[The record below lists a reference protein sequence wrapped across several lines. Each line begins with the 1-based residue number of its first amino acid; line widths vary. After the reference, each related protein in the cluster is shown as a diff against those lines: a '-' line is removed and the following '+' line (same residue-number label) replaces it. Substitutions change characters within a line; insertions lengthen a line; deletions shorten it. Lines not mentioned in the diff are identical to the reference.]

1 MIFVDV
7 LDFLCPKFW
16 GLKFLPFFF
25 QRGPK
30 LWGLEISPP
39 KKNFVFC
46 GCGNSKFSTR
56 KNRGRKGSPTLLF
69 NSSELNEAGKPP
81 NHRPTWT
88 LAGLH
93 VRVYLYILHS
103 NTAYVCTCK
112 YIYINIARAMPRL
125 IHISYIMYFISFR
138 IIIVYCLHISN
149 TIDSLIYSLR
159 FLKLCFFLETC
170 WQLSWTRGFPICR
183 VSSVPTTSDLIQ

>member
-1 MIFVDV
+1 MSQI
-7 LDFLCPKFW
+7 L
-16 GLKFLPFFF
+16 
-25 QRGPK
+25 RI
-30 LWGLEISPP
+30 EISSIFFSKRSQTLRVGNFPP

-93 VRVYLYILHS
+93 VRVYLLYIFYIAIRRMCVHV
-103 NTAYVCTCK
+103 NI
-112 YIYINIARAMPRL
+112 YIYKYSKSNAETHTYIIYHVFHQFSYHHCLLSSHLQYHRFPYIFPTFSQAVFFSRDLLAAQLNKGISDMP
-125 IHISYIMYFISFR
+125 
-138 IIIVYCLHISN
+138 
-149 TIDSLIYSLR
+149 
-159 FLKLCFFLETC
+159 
-170 WQLSWTRGFPICR
+170 G
-183 VSSVPTTSDLIQ
+183 

>member
-1 MIFVDV
+1 MSQI
-7 LDFLCPKFW
+7 L
-16 GLKFLPFFF
+16 
-25 QRGPK
+25 RI
-30 LWGLEISPP
+30 EISSIFFSKRSQTLRVGNFPP

-93 VRVYLYILHS
+93 VRVYLLYIFYIAIRRMCVHV
-103 NTAYVCTCK
+103 NI

-170 WQLSWTRGFPICR
+170 WQLS
-183 VSSVPTTSDLIQ
+183 